1 MYLKKTLFA
10 LVIITIL
17 SFNILEKKSFEF
29 IYPKQDNVKIS
40 LSSDHFK
47 KFEKEWRG
55 SDYYY
60 YAEKDGFICSVLF
73 YKLDE
78 EEKLSLVEVPK
89 IQISEKMKESGKE
102 FPQNSPVFPYVY
114 FKNNSNLKKME
125 ENDISWGE
133 MTDDFMFRKNEIN
146 LRGSKIIQNHMYGY
160 AMFNN
165 DLFVIVHL
173 SKMNCTENDLKEME
187 EILNSLKKVD
197 K

>member
-146 LRGSKIIQNHMYGY
+146 LQGSKIIQNHMYGY

>member
-114 FKNNSNLKKME
+114 FKNNSNLKKWRRM
-125 ENDISWGE
+125 I
-133 MTDDFMFRKNEIN
+133 
-146 LRGSKIIQNHMYGY
+146 
-160 AMFNN
+160 
-165 DLFVIVHL
+165 
-173 SKMNCTENDLKEME
+173 
-187 EILNSLKKVD
+187 
-197 K
+197 

>member
-1 MYLKKTLFA
+1 MKFKELLFA
-10 LVIITIL
+10 LVILIIF
-17 SFNILEKKSFEF
+17 SFNILEKKPFEF
-29 IYPKQDNVKIS
+29 IYPKKNDAKIS
-40 LSSDHFK
+40 LSADHFK

-73 YKLDE
+73 YKLNE

-89 IQISEKMKESGKE
+89 IQFTEKAKEIGKE
-102 FPQNSPVFPYVY
+102 FPENSPIFAYTY

-125 ENDISWGE
+125 ENDMSWGE
-133 MTDDFMFRKNEIN
+133 MTDDFMFRKNVIN
-146 LRGSKIIQNHMYGY
+146 LQGSKISQNHMYGY
-160 AMFNN
+160 SMFGN

-173 SKMNCTENDLKEME
+173 SKMNCSETDLREME
-187 EILNSLKKVD
+187 GILNSLKKEN

>member
-29 IYPKQDNVKIS
+29 IYPKQNNVKIS

-146 LRGSKIIQNHMYGY
+146 LQGSKIIQNHMYGY

-173 SKMNCTENDLKEME
+173 SKMNCTENELKEME